1 MPHFQAGFV
10 PIAKGSGSPLL
21 VQMVRICTSHI
32 RTRSKLVAVSYH
44 LSARLP
50 IPPHLH
56 ISTASWSA
64 LQHLQQHEHLRP
76 HVRVTATFLPSA
88 MVLPSKSHSVRAI
101 RLNRFNLDSMVCS
114 SSHLCHIVE
123 RCDGSCLLM
132 RPRRRGLGHTKPRR
146 VALRPSP
153 AYWVASCCPQ
163 PPALR
168 GGLSR
173 EEETDGKAEA

>member
-1 MPHFQAGFV
+1 MLHAV
-10 PIAKGSGSPLL
+10 RRAEPLSS
-21 VQMVRICTSHI
+21 T
-32 RTRSKLVAVSYH
+32 
-44 LSARLP
+44 
-50 IPPHLH
+50 IPTHLH

-76 HVRVTATFLPSA
+76 HVRVAVTFLPSA

-114 SSHLCHIVE
+114 TSHLCHIVE
-123 RCDGSCLLM
+123 RCDSSCLLM

-153 AYWVASCCPQ
+153 AYWVASYCPQ
-163 PPALR
+163 PPAPK

-173 EEETDGKAEA
+173 EEEMGKSKGAEAPLHPLHPLC